1 MRLNAHGSHSP
12 PTSVV
17 WLLSLRTAWD
27 RRKYTQCLVSVSA
40 RSVNGVSKVHHISD
54 SHHSVEVLHF
64 LMMLCRARIGSGWVE
79 SIDFLLQLFIH
90 IRMSKQ
96 A

>member
-27 RRKYTQCLVSVSA
+27 RRKYTQRLVSVRA
-40 RSVNGVSKVHHISD
+40 RRVNGVSNVYISD